1 MLTSVVCDGC
11 SLAEI
16 EKLERGQLDVARI
29 VTGLPILASTESLY
43 FERGCESLTKR
54 QKLLNLRL

>member
-43 FERGCESLTKR
+43 SERGCESLTKR
-54 QKLLNLRL
+54 QK

>member
-1 MLTSVVCDGC
+1 MLNPVVCDGC

-16 EKLERGQLDVARI
+16 EKLERGQLHVARI

-43 FERGCESLTKR
+43 FESGCESLIKR
-54 QKLLNLRL
+54 RK